1 MHQKNWKTPNYTPGT
16 RTSFSYEKYKS
27 DDSDSAHSVIGQ
39 EFENV
44 VIVIDKT
51 FNYNTSGELTANNNY
66 YSQKQ
71 MLYQIITRAVKKLH
85 IIIWDNETMLDRC
98 IQILS
103 QC

>member
-16 RTSFSYEKYKS
+16 RTFFSYEKYKS

-44 VIVIDKT
+44 VIVLDKT
-51 FNYNTSGELTANNNY
+51 FNYNDSGELIANNNY

-85 IIIWDNETMLDRC
+85 IIIIDNETMLNRC
-98 IQILS
+98 IHILS
-103 QC
+103 K